1 MLRLK
6 ECCDICVASRI
17 QEAFS
22 TCSYSYAKIFK
33 PQSTTPIGAYFNL
46 QEVCILKSFNVKSV
60 ECAINRILK
69 LFNHFA
75 TYPCCHIIYI
85 RMYWKAGHSC
95 RIRKLVSTGI
105 IIFHLFCHDNKQNNV
120 NITALSCLFKSFTFQ
135 HAQQIYNMHELD
147 AVGAWPLMSH
157 AVYQTPLRKNYYF
170 QKFLNFNMC
179 VCVCVS

>member
-6 ECCDICVASRI
+6 ECCDICVASMI

-22 TCSYSYAKIFK
+22 TCSNSYAKIFK

-46 QEVCILKSFNVKSV
+46 QEVCLLKSFNVKSV

-75 TYPCCHIIYI
+75 TYPYYCHIVYQNVLES
-85 RMYWKAGHSC
+85 W
-95 RIRKLVSTGI
+95 IRKLVSTTI
-105 IIFHLFCHDNKQNNV
+105 ISFHLFCHDNKQNNV
-120 NITALSCLFKSFTFQ
+120 NITALSCLFRGFTLQ
-135 HAQQIYNMHELD
+135 HAQRIYNMHGLE

-157 AVYQTPLRKNYYF
+157 AVY
-170 QKFLNFNMC
+170 
-179 VCVCVS
+179 

>member
-95 RIRKLVSTGI
+95 RIRKLVSTRI

-135 HAQQIYNMHELD
+135 HAQRIYNMHELD
-147 AVGAWPLMSH
+147 AVGAWP
-157 AVYQTPLRKNYYF
+157 Q
-170 QKFLNFNMC
+170 
-179 VCVCVS
+179 

>member
-22 TCSYSYAKIFK
+22 TCSNSYAKIFK

-46 QEVCILKSFNVKSV
+46 QEVCLLKRFNVKSV

-75 TYPCCHIIYI
+75 TYPYCCHN
-85 RMYWKAGHSC
+85 SC
-95 RIRKLVSTGI
+95 RIRKLVSTTI
-105 IIFHLFCHDNKQNNV
+105 ISFHLFCHDTKQNNV
-120 NITALSCLFKSFTFQ
+120 NITALSCLFKGFTLQ
-135 HAQQIYNMHELD
+135 HAQRIYNMQGLE

-157 AVYQTPLRKNYYF
+157 AVY
-170 QKFLNFNMC
+170 
-179 VCVCVS
+179 

>member
-6 ECCDICVASRI
+6 ECCDIYVASRI

-22 TCSYSYAKIFK
+22 TCSNSYANIFK

-46 QEVCILKSFNVKSV
+46 QEVCLLKSFNVKSV

-75 TYPCCHIIYI
+75 TYPYCCHIVYQNVLES
-85 RMYWKAGHSC
+85 W
-95 RIRKLVSTGI
+95 IRKLVSTTI
-105 IIFHLFCHDNKQNNV
+105 ISFHLFCHDNKQNNV
-120 NITALSCLFKSFTFQ
+120 NITALSCLFRGFTLQ
-135 HAQQIYNMHELD
+135 HAQRIYNMHGLE

-157 AVYQTPLRKNYYF
+157 AVY
-170 QKFLNFNMC
+170 
-179 VCVCVS
+179 

>member
-22 TCSYSYAKIFK
+22 TCSNSYAKIFK

-46 QEVCILKSFNVKSV
+46 QEVCLLKSFNVKSV

-75 TYPCCHIIYI
+75 TYPYCCHIVYQNVLES
-85 RMYWKAGHSC
+85 W
-95 RIRKLVSTGI
+95 IRKLVSTTI
-105 IIFHLFCHDNKQNNV
+105 ISFHLFCHNNKQNNV
-120 NITALSCLFKSFTFQ
+120 NITARSCLFKGFTLQ
-135 HAQQIYNMHELD
+135 HAQRICNMHGLE

-157 AVYQTPLRKNYYF
+157 AVY
-170 QKFLNFNMC
+170 
-179 VCVCVS
+179 

>member
-22 TCSYSYAKIFK
+22 TCSNSYAKIFK

-46 QEVCILKSFNVKSV
+46 QEVCLLKSFNVKSV

-75 TYPCCHIIYI
+75 TYPYCCHN
-85 RMYWKAGHSC
+85 SC
-95 RIRKLVSTGI
+95 RIRKLVSTTI
-105 IIFHLFCHDNKQNNV
+105 ISFHLFCHNNKQNNV
-120 NITALSCLFKSFTFQ
+120 NITALSCLFKGFTLQ
-135 HAQQIYNMHELD
+135 HAQRIYNMQGLE

-157 AVYQTPLRKNYYF
+157 AVY
-170 QKFLNFNMC
+170 
-179 VCVCVS
+179 